1 MWTWCKAARWTSP
14 TAPKKFASGSVLR
27 NVKVLAIDQNTARA
41 QKGAA
46 VVGATATLEVTPDEA
61 ELLALSK
68 SQGELTLILR
78 SYADTSGGSTAGG
91 GGEAGA
97 AGERGADGG
106 QGVPQRRAL
115 RRGGGAMSLR
125 HHFAAA
131 AAAAVLVPAAAVA
144 QPGLIGAPTRAYGA
158 ASYGGGQTA
167 GDTVRVDLSS
177 DTARTQSLSLPKGK
191 SAVIDLPTDA
201 QDVLVTDPKVANVV
215 LSTRRRIYVLGL
227 QGGQTDAAFFDA
239 SGRQLLRLNIRVDQ
253 DTSALGD
260 TLNRILPGSS
270 IRVEAV
276 NDSIV
281 LSGEVENAAMADK
294 AIRLAQGFVAKPEQ
308 VVNMLSVAESEQVML
323 KVRIVEVN
331 RTIIKQLGF
340 NLNALIGQLGSAQF
354 LLGTAATYGI
364 NGSFLGAA
372 SGGYSVNTTQTPELS
387 VPCATGVTGTCY
399 QVVRPGKPSIFSN
412 PSTATTQTSVG
423 SNGLNQANA
432 TIQAF
437 ESVGLVRTLAE
448 PNLTAVSGESAKFLV
463 GGEFPVPVGEDNTG
477 RVTIDFKQY
486 GVGLGFTPVV
496 LSKGRISLKLS
507 TEVSEITNIG
517 AFSLSTS
524 STSATG
530 ATTTS
535 PSLVIPGL
543 NVRRAETVVELPS
556 GQSMMIAG
564 LLQSVNK
571 ETLDSPARPDAG
583 AGAGRPVRSRDYQQ
597 GETELVVIVTPYLVK
612 PVGPGQL
619 QTPPT
624 DCKWPT
630 IWKPTCSAS

>member
-1 MWTWCKAARWTSP
+1 
-14 TAPKKFASGSVLR
+14 
-27 NVKVLAIDQNTARA
+27 
-41 QKGAA
+41 
-46 VVGATATLEVTPDEA
+46 
-61 ELLALSK
+61 
-68 SQGELTLILR
+68 
-78 SYADTSGGSTAGG
+78 
-91 GGEAGA
+91 
-97 AGERGADGG
+97 
-106 QGVPQRRAL
+106 
-115 RRGGGAMSLR
+115 MSLR
-125 HHFAAA
+125 RHFAAA
-131 AAAAVLVPAAAVA
+131 VATAVLVPAAAMA
-144 QPGLIGAPTRAYGA
+144 QPGLVGAPIHAYNAAPYPAYG
-158 ASYGGGQTA
+158 SSQPA

-177 DTARTQSLSLPKGK
+177 DTTRTQSLSLPKGK

-215 LSTRRRIYVLGL
+215 LSTRRRIYVLGVE
-227 QGGQTDAAFFDA
+227 GGQTDAAFFDA
-239 SGRQLLRLNIRVDQ
+239 SGRQMLRLNIRVDQ
-253 DTSALGD
+253 DISALGD

-270 IRVEAV
+270 IHVEAV
-276 NDSIV
+276 NQSIV
-281 LSGEVENAAMADK
+281 LSGEVENAATADK

-364 NGSFLGAA
+364 NGSFLGTA

-387 VPCATGVTGTCY
+387 VPCAAGVSGTCY
-399 QVVRPGKPSIFSN
+399 QVVRPGAPTYYTDASGVQHVIGN
-412 PSTATTQTSVG
+412 PSTATTQTTVG

-477 RVTIDFKQY
+477 RVTVEFKQY

-496 LSKGRISLKLS
+496 LSRGRISLKLS
-507 TEVSEITNIG
+507 TEVSEITNTG
-517 AFSLSTS
+517 GFTLSTS
-524 STSATG
+524 STSTTG

-571 ETLDSPARPDAG
+571 ETLDSLPGLMQVPIIG
-583 AGAGRPVRSRDYQQ
+583 ALLRSRDYQQ

-612 PVGPGQL
+612 PVPPGQL
-619 QTPPT
+619 QTPADGLQMANDLETNLLGKLNKSVGKTAPAGKT
-624 DCKWPT
+624 YQGPYGYVVE
-630 IWKPTCSAS
+630 

>member
-1 MWTWCKAARWTSP
+1 
-14 TAPKKFASGSVLR
+14 
-27 NVKVLAIDQNTARA
+27 
-41 QKGAA
+41 
-46 VVGATATLEVTPDEA
+46 
-61 ELLALSK
+61 
-68 SQGELTLILR
+68 
-78 SYADTSGGSTAGG
+78 
-91 GGEAGA
+91 
-97 AGERGADGG
+97 
-106 QGVPQRRAL
+106 
-115 RRGGGAMSLR
+115 MSLR
-125 HHFAAA
+125 RHFAAA
-131 AAAAVLVPAAAVA
+131 VATAVLVPAAAMA
-144 QPGLIGAPTRAYGA
+144 QPGLVGAPIHAYNAAPYPAYG
-158 ASYGGGQTA
+158 SSQPA

-177 DTARTQSLSLPKGK
+177 DTTRTQSLSLPKGK

-215 LSTRRRIYVLGL
+215 LSTRRRIYVLGVE
-227 QGGQTDAAFFDA
+227 GGQTDAAFFDA
-239 SGRQLLRLNIRVDQ
+239 SGRQMLRLNIRVDQ
-253 DTSALGD
+253 DISALGD

-270 IRVEAV
+270 IHVEAV
-276 NDSIV
+276 NQSIV
-281 LSGEVENAAMADK
+281 LSGEVENAATADK

-340 NLNALIGQLGSAQF
+340 NLNALIGQLGSTQF
-354 LLGTAATYGI
+354 MLGTAATYGI
-364 NGSFLGAA
+364 NGSFLGGA
-372 SGGYSVNTTQTPELS
+372 SGGYSVNTTQQPEVQ
-387 VPCATGVTGTCY
+387 VPCVGAGYTAGQLCPMIVPPKSQGL
-399 QVVRPGKPSIFSN
+399 SN
-412 PSTATTQTSVG
+412 YNTATSQTTVG

-477 RVTIDFKQY
+477 RVTVEFKQY

-496 LSKGRISLKLS
+496 LSRGRISLKLS
-507 TEVSEITNIG
+507 TEVSEITNTG
-517 AFSLSTS
+517 GFTLSTS
-524 STSATG
+524 STSTTG

-571 ETLDSPARPDAG
+571 ETLDSLPGLMQVPIIG
-583 AGAGRPVRSRDYQQ
+583 ALLRSRDYQQ

-612 PVGPGQL
+612 PVPPGQL
-619 QTPPT
+619 QTPADGLQMANDLETNLLGKLNKSVGKTAPAGKT
-624 DCKWPT
+624 YQGPYGYVVE
-630 IWKPTCSAS
+630 